1 MSGSRPCSGPVWWAK
16 AGVDV
21 VLGSV
26 LALVALPVIVVA
38 AVGSALVFRASPFVV
53 QERIGHRGR
62 TFRFPKLR
70 TLPATVPPAIDK
82 YALVGYPIPWWGRA
96 LRAAHIDE
104 LPQLLLVPVRRMSLV
119 GPRPEMAALADRYPV
134 DFAAQ
139 RTRVLPGCTGLW
151 QVSVASAGMIYEA
164 PEYDSCYVAHLSL
177 SLDVWI
183 MARTVVHFF
192 GGAPLSRD
200 RVFGSRG
207 PCREPGR
214 TAG

>member
-1 MSGSRPCSGPVWWAK
+1 VSDPRPCSALTWWAK
-16 AGVDV
+16 AGMDV

-38 AVGSALVFRASPFVV
+38 ALGSLLVFRASPFVV
-53 QERIGHRGR
+53 QERIGYRGR
-62 TFRFPKLR
+62 TFRFLKLR
-70 TLPATVPPAIDK
+70 TLPPTVPPAIDK
-82 YALVGYPIPWWGRA
+82 YALAGFPIPWWGRA

-119 GPRPEMAALADRYPV
+119 GPRPEMVALADRYPL

-151 QVSVASAGMIYEA
+151 QVSVASTGMIYEA
-164 PEYDSCYVAHLSL
+164 PEYDSCYIAHLSL
-177 SLDVWI
+177 SLDLWI
-183 MARTVVHFF
+183 LVRTVVQFL
-192 GGAPLSRD
+192 GGPPLSRD
-200 RVFGSRG
+200 RVFRSQG